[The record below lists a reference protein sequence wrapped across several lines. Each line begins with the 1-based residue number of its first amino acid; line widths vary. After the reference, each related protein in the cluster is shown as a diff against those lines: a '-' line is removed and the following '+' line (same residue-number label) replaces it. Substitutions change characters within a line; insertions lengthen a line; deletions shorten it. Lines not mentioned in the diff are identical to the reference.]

1 MFQNLTS
8 SSNDTGWWLALAAT
22 VVCCLAIVGAIGTL
36 AYRRLRQQK
45 LCLDTAVDN
54 MSQGLTMFDRS
65 GRLVLC
71 NWRYIEMYGLSAD
84 VIRPGCTVD
93 QVVAH
98 RIETGSLT
106 VRDAESYA
114 DQRQTTLVHGTTVSK
129 IFELP
134 DDRAVMV
141 TRRPMRGGGWVAT
154 HEDITE
160 RRQAEARI
168 AHMAHHDA
176 LTGLANRV
184 LLREL
189 LDAALT
195 RVRRGQRLAVLYLD
209 LDHFKSI
216 NDTLGHTIGDALL
229 MAVADR
235 LRGCLRE
242 TDTLARLGG
251 DEFAIL
257 QTAIEQP
264 TDAALLAQRLR
275 EAVTTPH
282 DIDGHHI
289 LADVSI
295 GISLAPND
303 GADAGQL
310 LERADMAMY
319 AAKSDGRGTFRY
331 FEPEMNERAK
341 ARHAMTLDLHRA
353 LANDEF
359 ELHYQPLV
367 NLERNEICSCEALL
381 RWNHPERGMILPGEF
396 IPVAEEA
403 GLIAPIGEWAL
414 RTACAEAAS
423 WPDGVTV
430 AVNVSPA
437 QFREQTLALT
447 VVGALGASGISARR
461 LAIEITEAVLMRN
474 NDTTMA
480 TLHQLRD
487 LGVQIVMDDFGTGYS
502 SLSYL
507 RSFPFDKIKIDR
519 SFISDI
525 SSMGDANAIVQAAI
539 SIASNMNMTTTAE
552 GVETEE
558 QLATIRALGCTEM
571 QGYLF
576 SRPLRGAE
584 IIRLFQ
590 THADAAARAA

>member
-1 MFQNLTS
+1 MLPNLTFAS
-8 SSNDTGWWLALAAT
+8 SDTGWWLALAAT
-22 VVCCLAIVGAIGTL
+22 LACLSIGTL

-45 LCLDTAVDN
+45 LCLDSAVDN
-54 MSQGLTMFDRS
+54 MSQGLTMFDRF

-106 VRDAESYA
+106 VGEAESYA
-114 DQRQTTLVHGTTVSK
+114 DQRQATLVHGTTVRK
-129 IFELP
+129 IYELP
-134 DDRAVMV
+134 DGRAIMV

-154 HEDITE
+154 HEDMTE
-160 RRQAEARI
+160 RRQAESRI

-184 LLREL
+184 LLHEK
-189 LDAALT
+189 LDAALA
-195 RVRRGQRLAVLYLD
+195 RLRRGQQLAVLYLD

-216 NDTLGHTIGDALL
+216 NDTLGHAIGDALL
-229 MAVADR
+229 IAVADR

-257 QTAIEQP
+257 QIGIEQP
-264 TDAALLAQRLR
+264 ADAALLAQRLR
-275 EAVTTPH
+275 ETVTTPH

-295 GISLAPND
+295 GISLAPRD
-303 GADAGQL
+303 GAATDQL

-319 AAKSDGRGTFRY
+319 AAKREGRGTFRY
-331 FEPEMNERAK
+331 FESEMNERAK
-341 ARHAMTLDLHRA
+341 ARRAIELDLRRA

-367 NLERNEICSCEALL
+367 DLARNEICSCEALL
-381 RWNHPERGMILPGEF
+381 RWNHPERGIIAPGEF
-396 IPVAEEA
+396 IPVAEEI
-403 GLIAPIGEWAL
+403 GLIAPIGEWVL
-414 RTACAEAAS
+414 RTACAEAAG

-430 AVNVSPA
+430 AVNVSPL
-437 QFREQTLALT
+437 QFKEQTLVLA
-447 VVGALGASGISARR
+447 VAGALGASGLAARR
-461 LAIEITEAVLMRN
+461 LAIEITEAVLMRD

-487 LGVQIVMDDFGTGYS
+487 LGMQIVMDDFGTGYS

-519 SFISDI
+519 SFVKDVSN
-525 SSMGDANAIVQAAI
+525 MGDANAIVQAAI
-539 SIASNMNMTTTAE
+539 SIAGNMNMTTTAE

-576 SRPLRGAE
+576 SRPMRGAE
-584 IIRLFQ
+584 VAELFQ
-590 THADAAARAA
+590 TRADAATRAA

>member
-36 AYRRLRQQK
+36 AYRRLHQQK

-84 VIRPGCTVD
+84 VIRPGCTVE

-106 VRDAESYA
+106 IRDAESYV
-114 DQRQTTLVHGTTVSK
+114 DQRQATLVHGTTVSK
-129 IFELP
+129 IFGLP
-134 DDRAVMV
+134 DDRTVMV

-257 QTAIEQP
+257 QTAVEQP

-341 ARHAMTLDLHRA
+341 ALRAMTLDLHRA

-396 IPVAEEA
+396 IPVAEES

-447 VVGALGASGISARR
+447 VVGALGASGLSARR

-480 TLHQLRD
+480 TLYQLRD

-519 SFISDI
+519 SFIGDI

-590 THADAAARAA
+590 TRADAAARAA